1 MIFFKSVFYLKIHQ
15 TDVFFISVHQNHRKT
30 LNKRIN
36 LMHFQTKHDSK
47 CKNKHDFSP
56 SRVSNEIGYNLT

>member
-15 TDVFFISVHQNHRKT
+15 NDIFFISVHQNHRKT

-36 LMHFQTKHDSK
+36 LMHFQTKHSSK
-47 CKNKHDFSP
+47 CINKHDFSP
-56 SRVSNEIGYNLT
+56 SRVLNEIGYNLT